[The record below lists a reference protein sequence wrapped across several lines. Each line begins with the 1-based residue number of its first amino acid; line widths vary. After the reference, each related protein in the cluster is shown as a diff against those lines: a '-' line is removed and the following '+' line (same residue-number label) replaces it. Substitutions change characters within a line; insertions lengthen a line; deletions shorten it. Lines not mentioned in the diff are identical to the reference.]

1 VSRPAKV
8 LVIAPQPFFT
18 PRGTPFSVYYRTLVT
33 AELGA
38 EVDLLTYGHGEDV
51 DLPGVRIVR
60 IPRLAFL
67 GEPPIGPSFLK
78 LFLDGLLLLWTLA
91 MLIRRRYDFVHAHEE
106 VVFYCRFLKP
116 IFGFRLVYDMHSSLP
131 EQLTNFHFTKSRLL
145 IGIFRSLESQA
156 LRVADVVITICPTLT
171 KYALGKID
179 DPSRHFLIENSI
191 FDPVRFARDVDS
203 QDERSAALGLP
214 EGARRIVYTGTLEPY
229 QGIELLVRAFDL
241 VRNEV
246 PDVHL
251 IVVGGSAKQI
261 EHYVGLARELGLEA
275 STLFT
280 GRVSPNA
287 AQAISA
293 QADLLVSPR
302 TEGTNTPSK
311 IYHHLASGIPLVATD
326 IESHTQVLDAS
337 VAFLVRPDPD
347 ALARGLVAGLT
358 DEVARSEKI
367 SAAKQLYETK
377 YSKRSYVEKMR
388 AVLEK
393 IR

>member
-1 VSRPAKV
+1 
-8 LVIAPQPFFT
+8 
-18 PRGTPFSVYYRTLVT
+18 
-33 AELGA
+33 
-38 EVDLLTYGHGEDV
+38 
-51 DLPGVRIVR
+51 
-60 IPRLAFL
+60 
-67 GEPPIGPSFLK
+67 
-78 LFLDGLLLLWTLA
+78 
-91 MLIRRRYDFVHAHEE
+91 
-106 VVFYCRFLKP
+106 
-116 IFGFRLVYDMHSSLP
+116 
-131 EQLTNFHFTKSRLL
+131 LL

-156 LRVADVVITICPTLT
+156 LRIADVVITICPTLAE
-171 KYALGKID
+171 YALGKID

-203 QDERSAALGLP
+203 QNEAIVALDPP
-214 EGARRIVYTGTLEPY
+214 EGAPRIVYTGTLEPY
-229 QGIELLVRAFDL
+229 QGIELLVRAFGL
-241 VRNEV
+241 ARNEV
-246 PDVHL
+246 PGAHL
-251 IVVGGSAKQI
+251 IVVGGSPKQI
-261 EHYVGLARELGLEA
+261 EHYVGLAREIGLES

-311 IYHHLASGIPLVATD
+311 IYAHLASGIPLVATD
-326 IESHTQVLDAS
+326 IDSHTQVLDAS
-337 VAFLVRPDPD
+337 VAFLVRPDAD

-358 DEVARSEKI
+358 DEAARAEKI